1 MKKLKKNL
9 KGMTL
14 VEVLVA
20 LAVFTIISAMLASS
34 VAVVCNIN
42 RKTDRLNK
50 KIVQEAPA
58 AELRS
63 GGEKVATPT
72 DATEPNITIK
82 IGTVEEKVI
91 VDIYEATEP
100 SGQEHEEG
108 GDFKY
113 FEAIKIATEPPAT
126 P

>member
-1 MKKLKKNL
+1 MKKLKKRL

-63 GGEKVATPT
+63 VGEV
-72 DATEPNITIK
+72 DATDVIK
-82 IGTVEEKVI
+82 IEIGEVKEEVSVNK
-91 VDIYEATEP
+91 YQATEP
-100 SGQEHEEG
+100 SGKEHEEG

-113 FEAIKIATEPPAT
+113 FEPN
-126 P
+126 

>member
-1 MKKLKKNL
+1 
-9 KGMTL
+9 MTL

-34 VAVVCNIN
+34 VAMVCNIN
-42 RKTDRLNK
+42 RKTDNLND

-63 GGEKVATPT
+63 GGVEYATDVLAIKVGAVEATVPIKKYQSTEPT
-72 DATEPNITIK
+72 DNTH
-82 IGTVEEKVI
+82 
-91 VDIYEATEP
+91 D
-100 SGQEHEEG
+100 EG

-113 FEAIKIATEPPAT
+113 FEPYKPSVP
-126 P
+126 